1 MTCYIG
7 IVFIDPLLKTVAIVQ
22 CIYRKN
28 ISFLIY
34 KKDIRL
40 WLIHYLFILFFSF
53 CCLFLANVNHT
64 KNIIETKLNIT
75 NRRKR
80 VFISGKIKNSET
92 CFCKLL
98 KDIFS
103 KHKWAFRF
111 PGWLSQTLVSCVFV
125 KYNII
130 KRCNLDL
137 NMYPARTHQHWRIS
151 FEYFNLFN
159 IRIILLLFTNLELF
173 V

>member
-1 MTCYIG
+1 MLSTSIYELFLQRPCHKNKSSSLSLDTCFIGQQKNCNRSKEIQIYAMTCYIG

-22 CIYRKN
+22 CIYHQN

-98 KDIFS
+98 KDIFP
-103 KHKWAFRF
+103 KHKWAFQF
-111 PGWLSQTLVSCVFV
+111 PAWLSQTWVSCVFV
-125 KYNII
+125 
-130 KRCNLDL
+130 
-137 NMYPARTHQHWRIS
+137 
-151 FEYFNLFN
+151 
-159 IRIILLLFTNLELF
+159 
-173 V
+173 